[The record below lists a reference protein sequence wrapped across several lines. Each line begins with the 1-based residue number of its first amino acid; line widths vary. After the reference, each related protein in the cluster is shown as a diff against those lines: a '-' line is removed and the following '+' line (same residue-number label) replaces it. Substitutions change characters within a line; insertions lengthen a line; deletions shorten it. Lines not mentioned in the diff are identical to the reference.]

1 MSTGTLY
8 QLRRSGLMR
17 LRGDLHKIDLVIAQ
31 MGLEN
36 MQRLGLAL
44 HMILI
49 SLFEW

>member
-1 MSTGTLY
+1 
-8 QLRRSGLMR
+8 MR

-44 HMILI
+44 THDTHQ
-49 SLFEW
+49 SF